1 MKFLNYKA
9 KEGDIIIYRFANLN
23 LSRKERINVSVWK
36 ICKNENKI
44 SGRLEDYS
52 FLIGL
57 YDVVLVKLSPKK
69 IEYKIENKIEY
80 KIENATCSDYNW
92 IKPIKDL
99 DQKALGEEFELDT
112 VIMGDRMVLKKI
124 EPDDYIGKLFIW
136 IKGFKTLIEYRD
148 EC

>member
-9 KEGDIIIYRFANLN
+9 KEGDIIIYRFVNLN

-44 SGRLEDYS
+44 SGRLEDRN

-69 IEYKIENKIEY
+69 IEYKIEN
-80 KIENATCSDYNW
+80 ATYSDYNW
-92 IKPIKDL
+92 TKPIKAL

-124 EPDDYIGKLFIW
+124 KPDDYIGKLFIW
-136 IKGFKTLIEYRD
+136 MKGFKTLIEYRD

>member
-44 SGRLEDYS
+44 SGRLEDHR

-69 IEYKIENKIEY
+69 IEYKIENTI
-80 KIENATCSDYNW
+80 CSDYNW
-92 IKPIKDL
+92 INL

-136 IKGFKTLIEYRD
+136 MKGFKTLIEYRD

>member
-9 KEGDIIIYRFANLN
+9 KEGDIIIYRFVNPN

-44 SGRLEDYS
+44 SGRLEDRS

-69 IEYKIENKIEY
+69 IEYKIEN
-80 KIENATCSDYNW
+80 ATCSDYDW
-92 IKPIKDL
+92 IKPIEAL
-99 DQKALGEEFELDT
+99 DQKALGEEFELGT

-136 IKGFKTLIEYRD
+136 MKRVQG
-148 EC
+148 

>member
-1 MKFLNYKA
+1 MKFLNYKT
-9 KEGDIIIYRFANLN
+9 KEGDIIIYKFVNLN

-36 ICKNENKI
+36 IRKNENKI
-44 SGRLEDYS
+44 SGRLEDHS

-57 YDVVLVKLSPKK
+57 YDVVLVKLSPR
-69 IEYKIENKIEY
+69 KIEY
-80 KIENATCSDYNW
+80 KIENAIYSDYNW
-92 IKPIKDL
+92 IKPIKAL

-136 IKGFKTLIEYRD
+136 MKGFKTLIEYSRD

>member
-9 KEGDIIIYRFANLN
+9 KEGDIIIYRFVNPN

-44 SGRLEDYS
+44 SGRLEDRS

-69 IEYKIENKIEY
+69 IEYKIEN
-80 KIENATCSDYNW
+80 ATCSDYNW
-92 IKPIKDL
+92 IKPIKAL

-112 VIMGDRMVLKKI
+112 DG
-124 EPDDYIGKLFIW
+124 G
-136 IKGFKTLIEYRD
+136 
-148 EC
+148 